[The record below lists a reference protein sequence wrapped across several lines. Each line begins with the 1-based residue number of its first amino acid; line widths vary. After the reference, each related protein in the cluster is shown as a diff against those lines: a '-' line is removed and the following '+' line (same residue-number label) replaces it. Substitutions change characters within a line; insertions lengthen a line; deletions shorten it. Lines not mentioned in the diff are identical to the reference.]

1 MPGTVGKFI
10 TDIDMKKF
18 QNDIGMTDKQFN
30 GFVRFLLDA
39 LKEAQEEK
47 EPCLLYTSERHTPKV
62 RWSKACNACS
72 LKEICLPVLG
82 KKKSASD
89 YIQAHLEEKS

>member
-18 QNDIGMTDKQFN
+18 QKDIGMTDKQFN
-30 GFVRFLLDA
+30 GFVSFLLDA

-47 EPCLLYTSERHTPKV
+47 EPEKKEKKLEKV
-62 RWSKACNACS
+62 IEN
-72 LKEICLPVLG
+72 L
-82 KKKSASD
+82 
-89 YIQAHLEEKS
+89 QQTLED